1 MGKLYKCFKNFA
13 VNTFDNIKVV
23 LSIVKTW
30 LSRNINISL
39 GCSLDS
45 LPTKNCV
52 SPFKQAIFEVWCD
65 LGRGDG
71 GFFLYGGG
79 ACSITLLIIWTD
91 RFAANWCLVLFT
103 MINDG
108 CYDCFIHFWSC
119 HYFFICNSHGSVR
132 GLLNK

>member
-1 MGKLYKCFKNFA
+1 MLIKIEISNINFQFNVGKLYKCFKNFS

-65 LGRGDG
+65 WG
-71 GFFLYGGG
+71 GWGGG
-79 ACSITLLIIWTD
+79 WGA
-91 RFAANWCLVLFT
+91 
-103 MINDG
+103 
-108 CYDCFIHFWSC
+108 
-119 HYFFICNSHGSVR
+119 VR
-132 GLLNK
+132 IFPA